1 MMVQIQFTLFV
12 AAVVFYVL
20 AWAASLARIIF
31 KKEFF
36 SPIAYTLALV
46 GLLIHTGS
54 LIIRSIA
61 INHLPLFGTYEN
73 SQVAGWVIVF
83 FTLIIYRRYPHLRKL
98 SVVTFLWSVL
108 LVLWSLKFNRH
119 LIPLTISEQSLWVD
133 FHVLFA
139 WMAFGSF
146 FTAWALALFY
156 LMKKSNQIGIGLEPE
171 EISELQLKFLFF
183 GFITY
188 TIMIAL
194 GSVYEYLLFGKWWQ
208 WDIVE
213 TISLILWILYGLILH
228 LKLFYKNKDKLAAWL
243 TIFTPLG
250 LFISYLGLTSL
261 KVLTFHNFDL
271 GF

>member
-1 MMVQIQFTLFV
+1 MIVKIHFILFF
-12 AAVVFYVL
+12 AAVVCYVL
-20 AWAASLARIIF
+20 AWAASLAKLIF
-31 KKEFF
+31 KKEIF
-36 SPIAYTLALV
+36 SPLAFFFALIGLV
-46 GLLIHTGS
+46 SHTVS
-54 LIIRSIA
+54 LVLRAIS

-83 FTLIIYRRYPHLRKL
+83 ITLIIYRRYPNLKNI
-98 SVVTFLWSVL
+98 SVVTFLWSL
-108 LVLWSLKFNRH
+108 LMVLWSLKFNRH

-156 LMKKSNQIGIGLEPE
+156 LMKKGNRIRIRMEPE
-171 EISELQLKFLFF
+171 ELSELQLKFLFF

-228 LKLFYKNKDKLAAWL
+228 LKLFYKNRDKLAAWL
-243 TIFTPLG
+243 TLITPLG

-261 KVLTFHNFDL
+261 KIITFHNFDL